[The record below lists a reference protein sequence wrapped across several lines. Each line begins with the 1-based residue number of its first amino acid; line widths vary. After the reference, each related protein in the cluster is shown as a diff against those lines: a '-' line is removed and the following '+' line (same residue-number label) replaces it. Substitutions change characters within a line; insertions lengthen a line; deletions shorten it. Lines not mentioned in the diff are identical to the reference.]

1 MARAPFFLGSR
12 SVSSFFCGWLLCSS
26 YGRSHSSAEPKVSAR
41 ATKTTKKMS
50 EAERKRAFIFFR
62 HQVVIE
68 TLAKERK
75 RKIRE
80 AGCPLGCWWCF
91 TDGRDIALLIT
102 AAAAAAEGPFIFL
115 SSSPA
120 VLQMMGERILSFLFQ
135 RTRNRTIT
143 TLFSCCLIY
152 ISMIPQE
159 RKKVPLFL
167 RASPS

>member
-1 MARAPFFLGSR
+1 LGA
-12 SVSSFFCGWLLCSS
+12 
-26 YGRSHSSAEPKVSAR
+26 Y
-41 ATKTTKKMS
+41 
-50 EAERKRAFIFFR
+50 
-62 HQVVIE
+62 
-68 TLAKERK
+68 
-75 RKIRE
+75 
-80 AGCPLGCWWCF
+80 F

-152 ISMIPQE
+152 ISMIPQQSAI
-159 RKKVPLFL
+159 VSACLSFL
-167 RASPS
+167 KETVLNLNRTFISIFIFSLNYFLPCLVE